1 MFAAIDSRLCVP
13 DRVEDLLTS
22 YGLREYVHGIR
33 PDPHRTPPLSA
44 CPAPAVTPRPDKPI
58 QCVPRCAR
66 GAAHPS
72 MKISFGVPLLPPP
85 PVRSENGPRLS
96 SRLRLCLT
104 SFAHLL
110 DGQILLPIG
119 VPREE
124 WP

>member
-13 DRVEDLLTS
+13 DRVEDVLTS

-85 PVRSENGPRLS
+85 PRALGKRPTSLI
-96 SRLRLCLT
+96 
-104 SFAHLL
+104 SFAPLL
-110 DGQILLPIG
+110 DLICALA
-119 VPREE
+119 
-124 WP
+124 